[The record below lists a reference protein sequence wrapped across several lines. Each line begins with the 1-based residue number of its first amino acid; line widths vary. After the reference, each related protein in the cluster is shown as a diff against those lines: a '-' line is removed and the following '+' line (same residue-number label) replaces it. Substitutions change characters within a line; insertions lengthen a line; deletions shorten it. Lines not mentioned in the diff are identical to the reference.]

1 MDKPFYDIN
10 KRTELTGKTV
20 GDLIKVLSG
29 MHPNA
34 SISLFGDDTVWAHV
48 ATNGMS
54 IMLNNTPSDDLYKT
68 ESMEYYILCDNRYP
82 LSYDGKAIEFKT
94 AESAQAFYETVK
106 RLVPEPV
113 PDYFSNGVVTAASL
127 FYDRGYMR
135 DGGYVKLRDLT
146 KEQLDDMAEGFYD
159 EYMKILRSLSHE

>member
-54 IMLNNTPSDDLYKT
+54 ILLNDTPGDELYKT
-68 ESMEYYILCDNRYP
+68 KSMEWYIFGNDAHP
-82 LSYDGKAIEFKT
+82 LTYNGKAIEFKT
-94 AESAQAFYETVK
+94 MESAQAFYETVK
-106 RLVPEPV
+106 RLVPEPE
-113 PDYFSNGVVTAASL
+113 PDYFSNGIIKAAIL
-127 FYDRGYMR
+127 FYDGGYM
-135 DGGYVKLRDLT
+135 KFEDLT
-146 KEQLDDMAEGFYD
+146 REQLDDMAEGFCD
-159 EYMKILRSLSHE
+159 EYLKILNEKR

>member
-1 MDKPFYDIN
+1 MDKPFYDID

-20 GDLIKVLSG
+20 GDLIKVLSE

-54 IMLNNTPSDDLYKT
+54 IMLNNTPGDELYKT
-68 ESMEYYILCDNRYP
+68 KSMEYYIFCDDRHP
-82 LSYDGKAIEFKT
+82 LTYDGKAIEFKT

-106 RLVPEPV
+106 RLIPEPKS
-113 PDYFSNGVVTAASL
+113 DYFSNGVVKAAIL
-127 FYDRGYMR
+127 FY

>member
-34 SISLFGDDTVWAHV
+34 SIYLFGDDTVWAHV

-54 IMLNNTPSDDLYKT
+54 IMLNDTPSDDLYKT

-82 LSYDGKAIEFKT
+82 LSYDGKAIKFKT
-94 AESAQAFYETVK
+94 AESAQAFYETAK

-113 PDYFSNGVVTAASL
+113 PDHFSCGVVTAAIL
-127 FYDRGYMR
+127 FDDGGYMR
-135 DGGYVKLRDLT
+135 DGGSVELRDLT
-146 KEQLDDMAEGFYD
+146 KEQLDSMAEGFYD